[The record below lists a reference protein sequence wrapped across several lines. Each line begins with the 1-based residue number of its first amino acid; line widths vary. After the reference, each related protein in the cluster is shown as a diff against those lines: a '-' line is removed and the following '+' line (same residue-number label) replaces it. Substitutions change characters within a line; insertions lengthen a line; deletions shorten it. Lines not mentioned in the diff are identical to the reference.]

1 MAAPTKNTSG
11 LLMLALAI
19 ALAGCAAR
27 AKSVAANPAA
37 AKPVSTITPPA
48 PVLLSTPQTQFEL
61 PRWQPIDPAATVTE
75 VPPPTPAEPPAPTR
89 TVTPPRRTPPR
100 TEPATTP
107 QPPVVSPELERQPV
121 QPVISAADLKRFY
134 DSAQNRKREVAR
146 ILAQLKHPSKTQ
158 QIVVNSIRSFV
169 ALSDEA
175 EKRNDMGQADALA
188 ERAQILA
195 HNLQNGK

>member
-75 VPPPTPAEPPAPTR
+75 VQPPTPAEPPAPTR